1 MVTEA
6 AIRLVVQ
13 SDNLPELTEITQ
25 VALTEIT
32 ADGVGMNEVVQRGAV
47 IDPAT
52 SIAVISVIAN
62 DFPHG
67 QIRWVSSII
76 MIEEPNTT
84 MEVELTLIRESG
96 AIGDIIISYRYL

>member
-67 QIRWVSSII
+67 QIRWASSII